1 MTDREL
7 VHQVLHD
14 NRQQAFAAIVS
25 RYSGMVFSKALG
37 IVKREDAAKDVAQ
50 QTFLKAYERLAY
62 WRSDELGPWLVTIAM
77 HTALNELERE
87 RRARHRAPDSAP
99 VDSDYDADREALLQR
114 MEQAIDALPEQD
126 QTIIRLHY
134 FQQRKTDEIARAVGL
149 SQANVLVRLHRIRER
164 LKKMLT
170 P

>member
-14 NRQQAFAAIVS
+14 NRQQAFAAIVG

-37 IVKREDAAKDVAQ
+37 IVKREDAAKDIAQ

-62 WRSDELGPWLVTIAM
+62 WRGEELGPWLVSIAM
-77 HTALNELERE
+77 HTALNELERA
-87 RRARHRAPDSAP
+87 RRAQRHALAANQPP
-99 VDSDYDADREALLQR
+99 PDYDAERETMLQR

-126 QTIIRLHY
+126 QTIIQLHY
-134 FQQRKTDEIARAVGL
+134 FQQRKTDEIARVVGL
-149 SQANVLVRLHRIRER
+149 SQSNVLVRLHRIRER

-170 P
+170 T